1 MDKIEEHIKEII
13 NANSFCAIGKEDVG
27 FFVEGCATMDSA
39 KVEGTA
45 DTIIDILA
53 QNVKEVLKRNM
64 PNKCTGILLSIAS
77 ANDDEIDMKT
87 ISSVTD
93 VLLQTAGD
101 IDIQWQMD
109 VKDSLKIGVLEIVML
124 IGFNV

>member
-53 QNVKEVLKRNM
+53 QNVKEVLKKNM
-64 PNKCTGILLSIAS
+64 PNKCSGIIVSIAS
-77 ANDDEIDMKT
+77 ANGDEIELDC
-87 ISSVTD
+87 IDNVTD
-93 VLLQTAGD
+93 VLLQTAD
-101 IDIQWQMD
+101 RKS
-109 VKDSLKIGVLEIVML
+109 VV
-124 IGFNV
+124 

>member
-13 NANSFCAIGKEDVG
+13 NANSFCAIGKEDVD

-109 VKDSLKIGVLEIVML
+109 VKDSLKIISVR
-124 IGFNV
+124 